1 MLHLLFATL
10 WHLSGYFSEFLY
22 QLIKIILQDE
32 WISKN
37 DHSYGRNQFRYPI
50 KEYLVYVKEM
60 QALKAA
66 LRKEKQDVRKTKIGF
81 LFSKSR
87 DK

>member
-37 DHSYGRNQFRYPI
+37 DHSYGKIN
-50 KEYLVYVKEM
+50 LGTL
-60 QALKAA
+60 LKNIWCM
-66 LRKEKQDVRKTKIGF
+66 LKKCKH
-81 LFSKSR
+81 
-87 DK
+87 